1 MITIMSYLVLQ
12 SLMEISCTGY
22 HFFFIFFILDGRQR
36 ESFFFFLAQR
46 VSNGDNL
53 HMLSLFFSFFLS
65 QMEQKERAFLF
76 FLAQRKFF
84 IFFSLNSKSA
94 LPVLPHARDLH
105 FSFFWQ
111 IKVRRSTYHMH
122 HKRRHAPLFLSTT
135 F

>member
-53 HMLSLFFSFFLS
+53 HRLSFFSFFLY
-65 QMEQKERAFLF
+65 QMGQKERAFLF